1 MDKSSASRSKLFH
14 FGTTILKN
22 FSLYVL
28 APFFFLW
35 LLAQPVGNAVR
46 QSAAASFWILLAF
59 LVIVCLNWLV
69 YTVIHHRRPSLL
81 VFAHGVLCL
90 LIVTAVEHESLPA
103 DDPLTST
110 LAVIGGHLLL
120 AFLLLFSL
128 WCASRRSKAAH
139 STAVV
144 IWVLLG
150 LIFCAMAYQ
159 VIRDFEARCVSRD
172 TWISIIS
179 MIILLLSCCLPK
191 MLSSHRR
198 AVSRRRKTGLAGGW
212 IVQIVGITHLD
223 RDDDLVTRNVAR
235 IQYMVDDILY
245 EARAPISRFTT
256 RRFGKAAFLGRT
268 VPVYYDPENPADAYA
283 NRIDRHIFDEESRKS
298 S

>member
-1 MDKSSASRSKLFH
+1 MDKFSASRSGALH
-14 FGTTILKN
+14 FGIVVLKN
-22 FSLYVL
+22 LSLYVL
-28 APFFFLW
+28 APFLFLW
-35 LLAQPVGNAVR
+35 LLVQPVGSAVR
-46 QSAAASFWILLAF
+46 QSAAASFWILLAV
-59 LVIVCLNWLV
+59 LGIVCLNWLV

-90 LIVTAVEHESLPA
+90 LIITAVEHESLPA

-159 VIRDFEARCVSRD
+159 VIRDFEARCVSLD
-172 TWISIIS
+172 TWISIGS
-179 MIILLLSCCLPK
+179 MIILLLSCCMPK
-191 MLSSHRR
+191 MISSHRR
-198 AVSRRRKTGLAGGW
+198 TASRRRKTGLAGGW

-235 IQYMVDDILY
+235 IQYMVDDTLY
-245 EARAPISRFTT
+245 ETRAPISRFTT

-268 VPVYYDPENPADAYA
+268 VPVYYAPDNPADAYA
-283 NRIDRHIFDEESRKS
+283 NRIDRHIFDKEPRESS
-298 S
+298 